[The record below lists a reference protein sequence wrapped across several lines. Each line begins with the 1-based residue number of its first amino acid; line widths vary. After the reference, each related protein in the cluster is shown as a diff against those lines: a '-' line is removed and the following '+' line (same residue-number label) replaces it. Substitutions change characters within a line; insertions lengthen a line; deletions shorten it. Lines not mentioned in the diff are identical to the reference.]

1 MKDKHIW
8 DEVNKN
14 INSEITRKDEF
25 YSKIQKEYFSKRKKD
40 RVLWTW
46 ILIPVISAIV
56 VVLGITIHFIS
67 VNNKPPLE
75 YAEDNKI
82 IVGSSID
89 EINNSSKYF
98 CFNFDVV
105 KDVKI
110 ERFYDSVSGDT
121 LLYSIECVYGESE
134 ISLFFVSNIRY
145 DYKYN
150 IAPFEGNTNIS
161 GLQFLYD
168 KQYEE
173 YFLTMKAFTEKQ
185 GQKIM
190 VTYQELSEDGSEDS
204 FWNFI
209 ESFIIVKQ

>member
-14 INSEITRKDEF
+14 INSENTRKDEF
-25 YSKIQKEYFSKRKKD
+25 YSKIQKEYFSKRKKNG
-40 RVLWTW
+40 VLWTW

-56 VVLGITIHFIS
+56 VVFGITIYFIS
-67 VNNKPPLE
+67 INNKPPLE

-82 IVGSSID
+82 QVQSSIT
-89 EINNSSKYF
+89 EINDSSKYIS
-98 CFNFDVV
+98 FNFDIV
-105 KDVKI
+105 DNIKI
-110 ERFYDSVSGDT
+110 NRFYDSVSGDT
-121 LLYSIECVYGESE
+121 LLYSIECIYSESNVFLDF
-134 ISLFFVSNIRY
+134 IPNVN
-145 DYKYN
+145 YKYN
-150 IAPFEGNTNIS
+150 SDITMFENNKSVG
-161 GLQFLYD
+161 GLQFMYD

>member
-14 INSEITRKDEF
+14 INSENTRKDEF

-56 VVLGITIHFIS
+56 VVLGITIYFIS
-67 VNNKPPLE
+67 INNKPPLE
-75 YAEDNKI
+75 YAENNKI
-82 IVGSSID
+82 QVQSSIT
-89 EINNSSKYF
+89 EIYDSSKYIS
-98 CFNFDVV
+98 FNFDIV
-105 KDVKI
+105 DNI
-110 ERFYDSVSGDT
+110 TINRFYDSVSGDT
-121 LLYSIECVYGESE
+121 LLYSIECTYNDSDVFLDF
-134 ISLFFVSNIRY
+134 ISNVN
-145 DYKYN
+145 YKYN
-150 IAPFEGNTNIS
+150 SDTMFENSKSVDSI
-161 GLQFLYD
+161 QFMYN
-168 KQYEE
+168 KQYKE

>member
-14 INSEITRKDEF
+14 INSENTRKDEF

-46 ILIPVISAIV
+46 ILIPVISAII

-67 VNNKPPLE
+67 VNNTPPLE
-75 YAEDNKI
+75 YAENNKI
-82 IVGSSID
+82 RVESSIA
-89 EINNSSKYF
+89 EIKGSSKYIS
-98 CFNFDVV
+98 FNFDIV
-105 KDVKI
+105 DNI
-110 ERFYDSVSGDT
+110 TINRFYDSVSGDT
-121 LLYSIECVYGESE
+121 LLYSIECTYNDSDVFFDF
-134 ISLFFVSNIRY
+134 ISNVN
-145 DYKYN
+145 YKYN
-150 IAPFEGNTNIS
+150 SNTMFENNKSVGS
-161 GLQFLYD
+161 LQFMYD

-185 GQKIM
+185 GQKILI
-190 VTYQELSEDGSEDS
+190 TYQELSEDGSENV